1 MKRISII
8 VPIYRGGKY
17 IDGMIAQIEDCA
29 AECDSVCALELL
41 FVNDDPSEQVGNPA
55 SGMMEIRV
63 IETERNRGIHG
74 ARVRG
79 LEQCTGDYVLFL
91 DQDDRI
97 RPGYFVS
104 QLACLGQAD
113 AVVCKLLHEGRQFY
127 DTRMPFERVITRDF
141 IISVRNSIIS
151 PGQVLI
157 RRDKIPAVW
166 KNTRLSNNGADDWL
180 LWLCM
185 LGAGAELALNPE
197 ILFEHVVEGENES
210 INAVHMMASEQ
221 EVYDA
226 AASAGL
232 FSPGE
237 LAKLR
242 GAVQAAAEGH
252 IRLLSKFQ
260 KMFFIYDD
268 WMKQQEEGR
277 YLHQYLKR
285 AGVNSAAIYGDS
297 YIGKRLYHSLQKN
310 GIQVRYFIDRNAAYL
325 EEKIPVYL
333 PQAGL
338 PSVDLVLISLAEA
351 EESIKAELET
361 MTEARICSITELLA
375 SMKRE
380 RITLQAEGGR

>member
-1 MKRISII
+1 MERISII
-8 VPIYRGGKY
+8 VPLFRGRKY
-17 IDGMIAQIEDCA
+17 VDGMIAQLERCADVCEDRHT
-29 AECDSVCALELL
+29 LELVL
-41 FVNDDPSEQVGNPA
+41 VNDDPKETTGCFSSEKI
-55 SGMMEIRV
+55 EIKV
-63 IETERNRGIHG
+63 LETDVNRGIHG

-79 LEQCTGDYVLFL
+79 LEHCTGKYVLFL

-97 RPGYFVS
+97 QPTYFVS
-104 QLACLGQAD
+104 QSACLGDGD

-242 GAVQAAAEGH
+242 GAVRAAAEDH

-285 AGVNSAAIYGDS
+285 AGVNSVAIYGDS
-297 YIGKRLYHSLQKN
+297 YIGKRLYYRLQKN

-361 MTEARICSITELLA
+361 MTETRICSITDLLA

-380 RITLQAEGGR
+380 RITL